1 MTHPESW
8 NESPDA
14 ARETWHT
21 EARERDEAYVAL
33 GPVNYTE
40 RHHSPWAGGAELPG
54 LAQEVGHEDTPGR
67 PWRELSESGLLWL
80 INAVVFHPRGFALA
94 LSMNTRTGEVTGW
107 DVLGDGTQPWSYA
120 DPVDDRF
127 AAAEDTLASYRRVRP
142 DGRDSFEV
150 VELPDDTE
158 DGIGL
163 GDSSV
168 RFKLPG
174 RAWVDVRVQGD
185 WVICMSADQMLA
197 HPQSGNVMA
206 LRSAR
211 RGEL

>member
-1 MTHPESW
+1 MSDDLNRLQADPREPGLPKWAQDMLIGLRRAVEDERHAARAARLTTD
-8 NESPDA
+8 PDA
-14 ARETWHT
+14 S
-21 EARERDEAYVAL
+21 VAIL
-33 GPVNYTE
+33 DPY
-40 RHHSPWAGGAELPG
+40 AEL
-54 LAQEVGHEDTPGR
+54 DGR
-67 PWRELSESGLLWL
+67 P
-80 INAVVFHPRGFALA
+80 P
-94 LSMNTRTGEVTGW
+94 
-107 DVLGDGTQPWSYA
+107 
-120 DPVDDRF
+120 
-127 AAAEDTLASYRRVRP
+127 
-142 DGRDSFEV
+142 
-150 VELPDDTE
+150 
-158 DGIGL
+158 IGL